1 MERMCKHP
9 QVRGELAPWE
19 RQMQEVQ
26 SHMDVASSERDLL
39 RKKAADA
46 ATRLEEL
53 RSQLAAAVAAV
64 ADKEA
69 ELGRNAKEVAAT
81 K

>member
-1 MERMCKHP
+1 
-9 QVRGELAPWE
+9 
-19 RQMQEVQ
+19 MQEVQ

-46 ATRLEEL
+46 AGRLEEL
-53 RSQLAAAVAAV
+53 RQQLAAAVAAV